1 MCVNLN
7 GHYSNIGDTIDSL
20 EPRHGDGFARKA
32 HRGDGREGVLLRP
45 PPPWQRGTNENING
59 PIRDCFPKGTDFAK
73 VTDRE
78 AHEMQDQL
86 NGGPKK
92 TLGWKTPVEAFVEL
106 TAKTV

>member
-1 MCVNLN
+1 MEMASHARLTEETGVRVCFC
-7 GHYSNIGDTIDSL
+7 D
-20 EPRHGDGFARKA
+20 PR
-32 HRGDGREGVLLRP
+32 
-45 PPPWQRGTNENING
+45 PPWQRGTNENING